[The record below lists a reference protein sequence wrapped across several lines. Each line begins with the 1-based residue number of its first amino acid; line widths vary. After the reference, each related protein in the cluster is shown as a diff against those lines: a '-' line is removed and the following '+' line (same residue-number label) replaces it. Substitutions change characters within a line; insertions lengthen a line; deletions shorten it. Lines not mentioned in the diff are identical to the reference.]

1 MNFLRET
8 SRSIKD
14 DDNSYKFILIDKNAR
29 KQSSC
34 VKKSQMGHESN
45 VPNETLT
52 TVEAPVV
59 TMTGPPKE
67 SDIEADKLHKLR
79 KKMFW
84 NRTSSNV
91 DNLLLP
97 NSKLTALKTTGGE
110 ANSIGKPANRLLN
123 TFKHIESN
131 TKLLNGL
138 TSANSQ
144 FRSTSLSHASS
155 YKQQR
160 SESISVTT
168 STVTATAHGVGVV
181 KTASNISSKK
191 MQLTNA
197 KSNDLIS
204 HTYLN
209 QVSIPVDSSM
219 STSRPFYS
227 KLKKS
232 HLFGV
237 KLEKLCGPY
246 SANNFKLPPQI
257 MVNMSTFLRIS

>member
-14 DDNSYKFILIDKNAR
+14 DDNSYKFILIDRNAR
-29 KQSSC
+29 KHGSGAR
-34 VKKSQMGHESN
+34 KSQMGRESH
-45 VPNETLT
+45 VSSETT
-52 TVEAPVV
+52 TGGEAPVV
-59 TMTGPPKE
+59 AMSGPPKE
-67 SDIEADKLHKLR
+67 SAIVDVEADKLHKLR

-97 NSKLTALKTTGGE
+97 NSKLSGLKPTVE
-110 ANSIGKPANRLLN
+110 ASSISKPANRLLN
-123 TFKHIESN
+123 SFKHIESN

-168 STVTATAHGVGVV
+168 STVTTTTHGVGVV

-191 MQLTNA
+191 VQQSNA
-197 KSNDLIS
+197 KSNELIS
-204 HTYLN
+204 HTYVSNLN
-209 QVSIPVDSSM
+209 QVSSIPVDSSM

-246 SANNFKLPPQI
+246 SATNLKLPPQI
-257 MVNMSTFLRIS
+257 MV